1 MRPSQLGQQRSGSD
15 MAIPTSELKK
25 WGLVW
30 WQTNFTHVVPSKGG
44 AVGVMFVWCTNPLY
58 QGVDIDDPRTADFV
72 IKPSA
77 GSAAP
82 TMVAQDLMQRT
93 IGATSVNTLP
103 IPRTDSR
110 FNAILMGMSRYK
122 DRVDQAVNSPRTPLV
137 TQQMR
142 DLRDRWASVW
152 PHYQQARA
160 LMVQELAVGMNEFA
174 DVYRDYSHMGLERAL
189 FNDQLMRNIGKLFAV
204 DAVLGNGDRLCQLNT
219 GNILFNE
226 TTKQIFS
233 VDSQAIMTSYQQA
246 LIQGERNAKS
256 WAEQIL
262 VSNLGASAVPER
274 DGVVAPPSFSMND
287 LYDLDRWWN
296 VWFRGHIE
304 RTLHYDNQKKPRET
318 LWRHAFHNFSIG
330 VEEGLLAVDKQLSGL
345 NWLGVKSMFKSH
357 ERRYG
362 SSPNLDWTNFK
373 IRRMVVRMVL
383 AERNQPGTPQEKQ
396 QRALDR
402 VVAYAERKIGTRH
415 V

>member
-1 MRPSQLGQQRSGSD
+1 

-30 WQTNFTHVVPSKGG
+30 WQTNFTHAVPSKGG

-82 TMVAQDLMQRT
+82 TLLAEDLMKRT

-103 IPRTDSR
+103 IASTDSR
-110 FNAILMGMSRYK
+110 FNAILMGLSRFK
-122 DRVDQAVNSPRTPLV
+122 DRVDQSVNSPRTPQV
-137 TQQMR
+137 TQAMR
-142 DLRDRWASVW
+142 DLKDRWAKVW
-152 PHYQQARA
+152 PHYRQGRA

-204 DAVLGNGDRLCQLNT
+204 DAVLGNGDRLCQVNT
-219 GNILFNE
+219 GNILFHE

-233 VDSQAIMTSYQQA
+233 VDSQAIMTSYQHA

-256 WAEQIL
+256 WVEQIL
-262 VSNLGASAVPER
+262 LTNQGASAVPER

-296 VWFRGHIE
+296 TWFRGHIE
-304 RTLHYDNQKKPRET
+304 NTLHYDNQKKPRDT
-318 LWRHAFHNFSIG
+318 LWQHAFRNFSMG
-330 VEEGLLAVDKQLSGL
+330 VNEGLMAVDRQLSGL
-345 NWLGVKSMFKSH
+345 NWLSVKSLFKSH
-357 ERRYG
+357 EKRYG
-362 SSPNLDWTNFK
+362 ASPNLDWTNFK

-383 AERNQPGTPQEKQ
+383 AERNKPGTPQEKQ
-396 QRALDR
+396 QRAMDR
-402 VVAYAERKIGTRH
+402 VVAYAERKIATQH